1 MRIRSRLFL
10 TYLIVGGGLVAVAGA
25 FLYPQGARE
34 ARAGIESRLD
44 GGVRIVVADLERGD
58 LPLAALDERVDALA
72 EAAEARMTVVAA
84 DGRVLADSEFDG
96 AALAALE
103 NHAGRPE
110 IESAR
115 ARREG
120 RSVRYSRSVEAD
132 LLYHARLLQ
141 RGPLAG
147 SVVRGAVPLTR
158 VATARREAGG
168 RLALA
173 LAVALGAAAG
183 MGALMARRLSG
194 PVRELRETAVRV
206 VAGDLTARPRV
217 HTGDELEEL
226 AHALAAATAR
236 LADRIAAAHAER
248 DRLEGVLEAMVEGV
262 VVIGPDGRVA
272 LANAAM
278 RRLFGVAGPL
288 EGRTPLQAL
297 RHPGAAD
304 ALAEAARLRSPV
316 AREIAVDWPRE
327 RTLAL
332 QAVSLPAG
340 GAVGVF
346 HDVTERR
353 RLDAVRRDFVANVS
367 HEIRTPLATLAG
379 YAEELAAPGLGPDQ
393 TLRSAEVIR
402 RHVARM
408 AELVNDLL
416 ALARIEAEG
425 FAPAR
430 EPVDAVALVE
440 EAAREWSER
449 ADARRMRLHV
459 DATEPVSLEADPRLL
474 RNALDNLIENAL
486 RHCPDGTTVRL
497 AVDQRPGE
505 VEISVADDGPGIPME
520 DQGRIF
526 ERFYRVEKGR
536 SREAGGT
543 GLGLAIVKH
552 IVEAHGGRA
561 TVESRPGAGS
571 TFRLFLPDP

>member
-10 TYLIVGGGLVAVAGA
+10 TYLAVGGGLVAVAGA
-25 FLYPQGARE
+25 FLYPQVARE

-72 EAAEARMTVVAA
+72 QAADARMTVVAA

-96 AALAALE
+96 AALAELE

-110 IESAR
+110 IEAAR
-115 ARREG
+115 DRRQG
-120 RSVRYSRSVEAD
+120 HSVRYSRSVEAD
-132 LLYHARLLQ
+132 LLYHARLVEG
-141 RGPLAG
+141 GPLAG
-147 SVVRGAVPLTR
+147 SVVRGGVPLTR
-158 VATARREAGG
+158 VAAARREAGG

-173 LAVALGAAAG
+173 LAVALVAAAG

-194 PVRELRETAVRV
+194 PVRELRESAVRV
-206 VAGDLTARPRV
+206 AAGDLTARPRV
-217 HTGDELEEL
+217 QTGDELEEL
-226 AHALAAATAR
+226 AHALQAATER

-262 VVIGPDGRVA
+262 VVIGADGRVA
-272 LANAAM
+272 MANAAM
-278 RRLFGVAGPL
+278 RRLFGAAGPL

-304 ALAEAARLRSPV
+304 ALAEAARQGPV
-316 AREIAVDWPRE
+316 AREVAVGWPRE

-367 HEIRTPLATLAG
+367 HELRTPLATLAG

-393 TLRSAEVIR
+393 THRSAEVIR

-408 AELVNDLL
+408 AELVDDLL
-416 ALARIEAEG
+416 VLARIEAEG

-430 EPVDAVALVE
+430 EPVDVAALAE
-440 EAAREWSER
+440 EAAREWSGR
-449 ADARRMRLHV
+449 ADARRMRLYL
-459 DATEPVSLEADPRLL
+459 DAAEPASVEADPRLL

-497 AVDQRPGE
+497 AVDRRPGE
-505 VEISVADDGPGIPME
+505 VEISVADDGPGIPPE

-552 IVEAHGGRA
+552 IVEVHGGRA
-561 TVESRPGAGS
+561 TVESRVGAGT
-571 TFRLFLPDP
+571 TFRLFLPA